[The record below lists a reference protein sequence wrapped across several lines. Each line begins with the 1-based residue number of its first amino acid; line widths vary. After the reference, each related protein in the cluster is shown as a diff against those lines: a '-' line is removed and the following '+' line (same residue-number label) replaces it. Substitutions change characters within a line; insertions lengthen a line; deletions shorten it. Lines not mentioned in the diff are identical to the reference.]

1 MWKSPE
7 SSGLFLL
14 HPRISTLYLLRVSKT
29 APFGGGWISASNR
42 VTVDA
47 VKYLLFMVES
57 FQYSPN
63 SGNNQFKK
71 RSKSLILAPPLS
83 QSLLPCQLG
92 QHISSW
98 RTTSTLG
105 NRYPCRIG

>member
-1 MWKSPE
+1 MNHQGFFYYIPE
-7 SSGLFLL
+7 KGAYIGSFA
-14 HPRISTLYLLRVSKT
+14 VT
-29 APFGGGWISASNR
+29 AHPFGGGWISASNR

-83 QSLLPCQLG
+83 RSLLPCQLG